1 MPDAGSHTII
11 GRFPCQIVIALT
23 AAIFVASCNPVP
35 VSTPPTAPTD
45 TLYVEPVVAPSPTPR
60 TTPTGIAYVDAVIE
74 AGQSGD
80 AKALKSLI
88 SLRTVPCTAERW
100 LLRQP
105 LCLQGETDGT
115 LVQTLPML
123 SADLGHLRVKEIASW
138 QGIGKAQLY
147 AVYRTGSYTYSDEFF
162 PAGEYA
168 VALIPEGSAFVFIL
182 QVTQDGIVR
191 IDYCG
196 IHIDICAGS
205 TIEAIYQEHKSEF
218 ILGSF
223 PVVDQAP
230 PKPAQGF

>member
-1 MPDAGSHTII
+1 M
-11 GRFPCQIVIALT
+11 
-23 AAIFVASCNPVP
+23 
-35 VSTPPTAPTD
+35 
-45 TLYVEPVVAPSPTPR
+45 
-60 TTPTGIAYVDAVIE
+60 
-74 AGQSGD
+74 
-80 AKALKSLI
+80 
-88 SLRTVPCTAERW
+88 VPCTTEKW

-105 LCLQGETDGT
+105 LCLPGETDGT

-123 SADLGHLRVKEIASW
+123 SADLGHLRVNEINSW

-168 VALIPEGSAFVFIL
+168 VAFLPEGSAFVFIL

-196 IHIDICAGS
+196 VHHDICAGS
-205 TIEAIYQEHKSEF
+205 TIEEIYQEHESVF
-218 ILGSF
+218 ILGPF
-223 PVVDQAP
+223 PIVDQTP